1 MFKISPSSQM
11 NRMRPIWS
19 GSIAFGMV
27 NIPIK
32 LYAAIESH
40 SVGFHLL
47 HNKDNSPIEYKHWCK
62 KEDKEVPWSEIVRG
76 LEIEDNEYYV
86 FTKQDIQNLKAE
98 KTDYITINEFID
110 TEQIDPIY
118 YDKHY
123 YMTPAKPKEKAYF
136 LFHDVLQTKNKLAV
150 GTFVMREKEYI
161 AAISSYKAGMQLTTL
176 NYAYE
181 IRDITSLPELTSPIE
196 TTKPELDLASQLID
210 KMTDQHFTI
219 NKYQDTYTTRLKE
232 EIKRKGT
239 PIKAPEIERP
249 TETKEENLIE
259 ALKASIQ

>member
-1 MFKISPSSQM
+1 
-11 NRMRPIWS
+11 MRPIWS

-32 LYAAIESH
+32 LYAAVENH

-47 HNKDNSPIEYKHWCK
+47 HAPDHSPIEYKHWCK
-62 KEDKEVPWSEIVRG
+62 KEDKEVPWNEIVRG

-86 FTKQDIQNLKAE
+86 FTKQDLQHLKAE
-98 KTDYITINEFID
+98 RTDYITINEFID
-110 TEQIDPIY
+110 TDQLDPIY

-123 YMTPAKPKEKAYF
+123 YMAPAKPKEKAYF
-136 LFHDVLQTKNKLAV
+136 LFHDVLQTKNKVAV
-150 GTFVMREKEYI
+150 GTFVMREKENI
-161 AAISSYKAGMQLTTL
+161 AAISAYRQGMQLTTL

-181 IRDITSLPELTSPIE
+181 IRDITSLPELEHPIE
-196 TTKPELDLASQLID
+196 STKPELDLASQLID

-219 NKYQDTYTTRLKE
+219 SRYKDTFTTKLKE
-232 EIKRKGT
+232 EIKRKGA
-239 PIKAPEIERP
+239 PIKVPEIEEHK
-249 TETKEENLIE
+249 ETPEENLIE